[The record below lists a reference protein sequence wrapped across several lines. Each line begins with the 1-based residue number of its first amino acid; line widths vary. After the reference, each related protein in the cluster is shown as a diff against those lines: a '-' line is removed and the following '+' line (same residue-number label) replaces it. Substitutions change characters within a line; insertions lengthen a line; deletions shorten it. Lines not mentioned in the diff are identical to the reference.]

1 MLQRDRYLALMRERP
16 DLFVNPPDA
25 PITIVLDEEGMRAV
39 ETHMAER
46 LAAKGLPREWAQVGI
61 AHEDQY
67 LMLLRDAVRFPDG
80 SPGTY
85 IRTVAPAGGAPGVI
99 VLPVYEGN
107 VLLLRHFRHGPRSW
121 LLECPRGF
129 GEPGFSSAENA
140 RRELG
145 EEIAGVV
152 QRLVPLG
159 PLHIDGGGGQVDEL
173 FYAELDDYGAHDQ
186 MEGIAEVMAVPMA
199 ELDRMI
205 AEAEITDGYT
215 LAAYARAKARGLL

>member
-16 DLFVNPPDA
+16 DLFVNPPHA
-25 PITIVLDEEGMRAV
+25 PITIVLDEEGMRTV
-39 ETHMAER
+39 ETHMAEH

-61 AHEDQY
+61 AYEDQY
-67 LMLLRDAVRFPDG
+67 LTLLRDAVRFPDG

-85 IRTVAPAGGAPGVI
+85 IRTVAPPGGASGVI

-107 VLLLRHFRHGPRSW
+107 VLLLRHFRHGTRSW
-121 LLECPRGF
+121 LLEFPRGF
-129 GEPGFSSAENA
+129 GEPEVSSGENA

-152 QRLVPLG
+152 KRLVPLG
-159 PLHIDGGGGQVDEL
+159 PVHIDGGSGQVDEL
-173 FYAELDDYGAHDQ
+173 FYAELDGYGAHDQ

-205 AEAEITDGYT
+205 ADAEITDGYT